1 MFTRVEKKDVPTIEG
16 ETKIPLLVVT
26 CGSIIF
32 LIWIRIEVEHR
43 SCLLKYPF
51 NPWYHHYPLALIIHV
66 ATLTLG
72 SWPRQG
78 FARLRANKE
87 ARNHTTYSHGCERVW
102 GNEPSHPQ
110 GVPLWELEFQRTLK
124 SLEDNCRGQTS
135 MAWGV
140 SHSQGV
146 PLWELEFQ
154 WTPEFLEDNCRGR
167 TSMDWSIYYIIRKIL
182 QCRCLKWAYI
192 THLDIWNT
200 SYGQKKG
207 QESNW

>member
-1 MFTRVEKKDVPTIEG
+1 
-16 ETKIPLLVVT
+16 LVVT
-26 CGSIIF
+26 CGLIIF

-78 FARLRANKE
+78 FARLRAKRE
-87 ARNHTTYSHGCERVW
+87 AGSHTTYSRECEKVW
-102 GNEPSHPQ
+102 GNEPSHPK
-110 GVPLWELEFQRTLK
+110 GVPLWELESRWTFEF
-124 SLEDNCRGQTS
+124 LEGDWRGQNS
-135 MAWGV
+135 MDWGD
-140 SHSQGV
+140 
-146 PLWELEFQ
+146 LYIIWKLFWELEFQ

-182 QCRCLKWAYI
+182 ECRCLKWAYI